1 MCARVCVCTCMCT
14 CAIVDCFGSVWK
26 SRNLR
31 NFRCV
36 YYYPVMRANWQTTR
50 KWKWTKLAFIDRR
63 RRRRRW
69 RWRRNRQVWRR
80 FVWMETVSKLP
91 YPPLQVSFSFT
102 KSPTTTLLHN
112 GIRHPSPPSL
122 GQSFCALS
130 SISWWFPTLPTCS
143 QFCGGQRATE
153 CVWWGRRRG
162 QWAAAVSPG
171 RNQNLCLDRRLTIA
185 ICHKLPERAH
195 NLRMTTQPNKCPA
208 HFSITA
214 KCAWGNN
221 VQTMHVPLPYL
232 FPLPLP
238 LVRFDQVCILIS
250 SSISKHGVRRWSQ
263 KPQLL
268 VPSSLPSALW
278 LDLLADERP

>member
-1 MCARVCVCTCMCT
+1 MEMNEARVY
-14 CAIVDCFGSVWK
+14 
-26 SRNLR
+26 R
-31 NFRCV
+31 
-36 YYYPVMRANWQTTR
+36 QTTSTTTLTMTTQSPSLEKVR
-50 KWKWTKLAFIDRR
+50 LNGNGEQITL
-63 RRRRRW
+63 
-69 RWRRNRQVWRR
+69 
-80 FVWMETVSKLP
+80 SPLP
-91 YPPLQVSFSFT
+91 VSFSFT

-112 GIRHPSPPSL
+112 GIRHPSSSL

-143 QFCGGQRATE
+143 QFCGGQRTTK

-214 KCAWGNN
+214 KLCTGKKCTNYAC
-221 VQTMHVPLPYL
+221 PASLPIPIPIAAL
-232 FPLPLP
+232 
-238 LVRFDQVCILIS
+238 R
-250 SSISKHGVRRWSQ
+250 
-263 KPQLL
+263 
-268 VPSSLPSALW
+268 SSLHFNFLF
-278 LDLLADERP
+278 DK